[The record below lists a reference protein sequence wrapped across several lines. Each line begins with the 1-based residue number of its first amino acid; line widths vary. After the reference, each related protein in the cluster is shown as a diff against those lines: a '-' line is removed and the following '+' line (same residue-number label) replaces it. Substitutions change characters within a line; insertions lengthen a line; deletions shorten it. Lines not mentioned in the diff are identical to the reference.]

1 MKQEREEM
9 KNIFNEISMLNE
21 DELRQ
26 LNKFVV
32 DRIKHIMDEK
42 TSYAKMN
49 FNVGDKV
56 AFTNRKTNERYHG
69 KITKINRKTADV
81 ACNII
86 PSIKW
91 RVDMGMLE
99 KE

>member
-9 KNIFNEISMLNE
+9 KNLLNEVSMLNE

-32 DRIKHIMDEK
+32 DRLNNIMNEK
-42 TSYAKMN
+42 ASFAKMT
-49 FNVGDKV
+49 FNVGDNV
-56 AFTNRKTNERYHG
+56 AFINRKTNERFHG

-91 RVDMGMLE
+91 RVNMSILE